1 LIHSSTISHVK
12 YPSTHANGLKFAL
25 VSLILLFFLIPSVLI
40 CNKDYSISNVG
51 FAISQKHN
59 DVIANTIIKGE
70 STILYRNVVMTN
82 GTNSNLQ
89 SNASKTTNTDKLV
102 IITFGDTIKNQIS
115 TVKPILDQ
123 YGFKASFFITCEFA
137 NSGSSNRNNNS
148 DTRQHRMNWN
158 DVLELQKD
166 GQNIES
172 KGMTHR
178 DLNHLSLKDLEY
190 EIGGSKQC
198 LESHGINSPNIFA
211 VVHGDAWDNSTVM
224 NTISKY
230 YGFAD
235 NGFADLM
242 YLRCDG
248 YDVTPKQTDC
258 RTYNDNGTLTY
269 ANRYSIRERSQN
281 TLDRIYLHNDSVIFE
296 KFKEQANSQ
305 TSYNSKKGFID
316 AIPVVAYHSIDNS
329 KASSSTDIGL
339 FASEMKYLHDNGFKV
354 IPMSDLRYDPIT
366 KYMYIRN
373 NQLTTHL
380 LSS

>member
-1 LIHSSTISHVK
+1 LYKLVHSSTMSHIK
-12 YPSTHANGLKFAL
+12 YPSTPANGLKFAL

-40 CNKDYSISNVG
+40 CNKDYSINNVG

-59 DVIANTIIKGE
+59 DAIISNTITKGE
-70 STILYRNVVMTN
+70 STILSRNVDMTN
-82 GTNSNLQ
+82 GTNSDLQ
-89 SNASKTTNTDKLV
+89 SNTSKTTNNDKLV
-102 IITFGDTIKNQIS
+102 IITFGDTIKNQIT

-123 YGFKASFFITCEFA
+123 YGFKASFFITCDFA
-137 NSGSSNRNNNS
+137 SSS
-148 DTRQHRMNWN
+148 STRQHRMNWN
-158 DVLELQKD
+158 DILELQKD
-166 GQNIES
+166 GQDIES

-190 EIGGSKQC
+190 EMGGSKQC

-211 VVHGDAWDNSTVM
+211 AVHGNAWDNSTVM
-224 NTISKY
+224 NAISKY

-242 YLRCDG
+242 FLRCDG

-258 RTYNDNGTLTY
+258 RTYYDKGSLTY
-269 ANRYSIRERSQN
+269 ANRYSIREESQN
-281 TLDRIYLHNDSVIFE
+281 TLDRTYLHNDTVLFE
-296 KFKEQANSQ
+296 KFKEQVNSQ
-305 TSYNSKKGFID
+305 TGYNSKMGFID
-316 AIPVVAYHSIDNS
+316 AIPIVAYHSIDNS
-329 KASSSTDIGL
+329 KGRSSTDVGL

-354 IPMSDLRYDPIT
+354 IPMSDLRYDQIT

-373 NQLTTHL
+373 NQLTIHL